1 MQRQHNHS
9 LHSHN
14 HTHLHRTLQHRLS
27 AVWSHHAIAGANNVT
42 LIDASH
48 GILHNKQCSTP
59 SLFIW
64 IAGHYRTFAW
74 TQHHLAAVAG
84 ASSSCAF
91 VAAFMP
97 DEVDAEKEYS
107 TPGAFGRV
115 DGHKLRNALNATSI
129 SSLLRHA
136 AATTFAKRNL
146 PFAFAIV
153 QRHGSVARYPGALC
167 LGWHG
172 VYVLTSWAAQAHSLH
187 LGDSAVVVRTRPDV
201 LLTRPMQI
209 DGLMKYFAEGGEMAR
224 HVALGNYVKNYKGAN
239 DAQSDVHA
247 IFSLGAYE
255 SGVVRPLEL
264 SGEKTQ
270 PGWLAKLWWQR
281 AYANGWAYGRSI
293 DEWMGWELS
302 RPLGC
307 PDVGLCTPSAA
318 AADGGE
324 GSSREGRPAA
334 ELFFNQ
340 SAAPSPM
347 RRCMDRCL
355 CLDPPSASSSVAAT
369 TQASTHHCKRKS
381 CLLTVAEPSQVVRT
395 TACSTTAASRHA
407 FALSNG
413 RQAYFALENMT
424 SAAAGAASTDLPPC
438 VLRGPPQQLPT
449 SRQIPLLGRPFNLAE
464 SVICY
469 CPASTSN
476 ISAMRHGTLTCSGK
490 PHGDFGA
497 CSTSSVEPVAFGLKP
512 RNSFWRCTRGVPLS
526 SSSSSVWPDGCGN
539 AFLGNEHHHSHLHTT
554 VPVSACQ
561 LA

>member
-1 MQRQHNHS
+1 MSHAATAQHS

-42 LIDASH
+42 LVDASH

-74 TQHHLAAVAG
+74 TQHHLAAVAA

-187 LGDSAVVVRTRPDV
+187 LDDSAVVVRTRPDV

-224 HVALGNYVKNYKGAN
+224 HVALGNYVKNYKGARTT
-239 DAQSDVHA
+239 
-247 IFSLGAYE
+247 L
-255 SGVVRPLEL
+255 
-264 SGEKTQ
+264 
-270 PGWLAKLWWQR
+270 R
-281 AYANGWAYGRSI
+281 ATCMR
-293 DEWMGWELS
+293 
-302 RPLGC
+302 
-307 PDVGLCTPSAA
+307 
-318 AADGGE
+318 
-324 GSSREGRPAA
+324 SSRSERTRAVSSGHWSSLARRRSLVGSPNYGGSARMRMVGR
-334 ELFFNQ
+334 
-340 SAAPSPM
+340 M
-347 RRCMDRCL
+347 
-355 CLDPPSASSSVAAT
+355 VA
-369 TQASTHHCKRKS
+369 
-381 CLLTVAEPSQVVRT
+381 LL
-395 TACSTTAASRHA
+395 
-407 FALSNG
+407 
-413 RQAYFALENMT
+413 M
-424 SAAAGAASTDLPPC
+424 
-438 VLRGPPQQLPT
+438 
-449 SRQIPLLGRPFNLAE
+449 
-464 SVICY
+464 
-469 CPASTSN
+469 
-476 ISAMRHGTLTCSGK
+476 SG
-490 PHGDFGA
+490 
-497 CSTSSVEPVAFGLKP
+497 
-512 RNSFWRCTRGVPLS
+512 W
-526 SSSSSVWPDGCGN
+526 DG
-539 AFLGNEHHHSHLHTT
+539 S
-554 VPVSACQ
+554 
-561 LA
+561 